1 MVDITFVVDYKR
13 SVHARSG
20 QQSLIGIMGR
30 DRKLRPIDAR
40 KFGFDVSVCPN
51 GLWE

>member
-13 SVHARSG
+13 SVHARSA

-30 DRKLRPIDAR
+30 DRKWKPIDDR
-40 KFGFDVSVCPN
+40 KFGFDVSVRPK